1 LAGYISRTVTG
12 PPLNMM
18 DLALMNILPR
28 EKQIEVIAALC
39 EGVGIRTAS
48 RLTGVNRG
56 TVGSL
61 ALRVGLGCVE
71 LHDRLMVGVRTDRL
85 ELDEAWSYVG
95 KKQKNTKPHET
106 AKGDQYV
113 YIGMAANQKAI
124 ISYWIGKRDT
134 ENTLQFLSDLRG
146 RVIGQ
151 PEISTDGFHPYRVA
165 IRDTFGDS
173 ASHGVIVKTY
183 SVTHLSKEAATRYS
197 PAQVV
202 AVSRE
207 VASGDID
214 YISTSYVERQNL
226 SLRMGQRRFT
236 RLTNG
241 FSKKL
246 ENHCAAVALYVA
258 HYNLCRVHEALKTT
272 PAKAIGIVERAW
284 TVAQL
289 VDAALAVAP
298 AMPTETP
305 PDRRRK
311 FTVIEG
317 GKI

>member
-1 LAGYISRTVTG
+1 MVDR
-12 PPLNMM
+12 
-18 DLALMNILPR
+18 MNVLSR

-61 ALRVGLGCVE
+61 ALRVGLGCME
-71 LHDRLMVGVRTDRL
+71 LHDRLMVGIRTERL
-85 ELDEAWSYVG
+85 ELDEAWSFVA
-95 KKQKNTKPHET
+95 KKQKNVKRHEIY

-113 YIGMAANQKAI
+113 FIGMAGTQKAI
-124 ISYWIGKRDT
+124 ISWGVGKRNAESTMD
-134 ENTLQFLSDLRG
+134 FIHDLRA

-151 PEISTDGFHPYRVA
+151 PEISTDGFHPYRPA
-165 IRDTFGDS
+165 IREAFGDS

-183 SVTHLSKEAATRYS
+183 SVTNLAKDAVTRYS

-207 VASGDID
+207 VVSGDPEQ
-214 YISTSYVERQNL
+214 YVSTSYVERQNL
-226 SLRMGQRRFT
+226 SLRMGSRRFT

-246 ENHCAAVALYVA
+246 DNHIAAVALYVM
-258 HYNLCRVHEALKTT
+258 HYNFCRSHEALRTT
-272 PAKAIGIVERAW
+272 PAKALGIAERAW
-284 TVAQL
+284 NIAQL

-311 FTVIEG
+311 FKVIEG
-317 GKI
+317 GKG

>member
-1 LAGYISRTVTG
+1 
-12 PPLNMM
+12 
-18 DLALMNILPR
+18 MNYLSR

-39 EGVGIRTAS
+39 EGVGIRTAA

-61 ALRVGLGCVE
+61 ALRVGMGCME
-71 LHDRLMVGVRTDRL
+71 LHDRLMVGVRTERL
-85 ELDEAWSYVG
+85 ELDEAWSFVG
-95 KKQKNTKPHET
+95 KKQKNVKRHEIH

-113 YIGMAANQKAI
+113 FIGMAGTQKAI
-124 ISYWIGKRDT
+124 ISWGVGKRNAESTMD
-134 ENTLQFLSDLRG
+134 FLHDLRS

-151 PEISTDGFHPYRVA
+151 PEISTDGFKPYLTAV
-165 IRDTFGDS
+165 RDAFGDS

-183 SVTHLSKEAATRYS
+183 SVTNLAKDAVTRYS

-207 VASGDID
+207 VVSGDPD
-214 YISTSYVERQNL
+214 QYVSTSYVERQNL
-226 SLRMGQRRFT
+226 SLRMGSRRFT

-246 ENHCAAVALYVA
+246 DNHVAAVALYVA
-258 HYNLCRVHEALKTT
+258 HYNFCRVHEALRMT
-272 PAKAIGIVERAW
+272 PAKAIGVAHRTWTIAELVE
-284 TVAQL
+284 
-289 VDAALAVAP
+289 AALNAAP
-298 AMPTETP
+298 PMPTETP
-305 PDRRRK
+305 PERRRK

-317 GKI
+317 GRE

>member
-1 LAGYISRTVTG
+1 MSFVNNLS
-12 PPLNMM
+12 
-18 DLALMNILPR
+18 R

-39 EGVGIRTAS
+39 EGVGIRTAA

-61 ALRVGLGCVE
+61 ALRVGLGCME
-71 LHDRLMVGVRTDRL
+71 LHDRIMVGVRTERL
-85 ELDEAWSYVG
+85 ELDEAWSYVA
-95 KKQKNTKPHET
+95 KKQKNVKRHELA

-113 YIGMAANQKAI
+113 FIGMAGTQKAI
-124 ISYWIGKRDT
+124 ISWGVGKRTMESTMD
-134 ENTLQFLSDLRG
+134 FLHDLRG

-165 IRDTFGDS
+165 IRDAFGDS

-183 SVTHLSKEAATRYS
+183 SVTNLNKEAASRYS

-207 VASGDID
+207 VVTGDPD
-214 YISTSYVERQNL
+214 QYVSTSYVERQNL
-226 SLRMGQRRFT
+226 SLRMGSRRFT

-246 ENHCAAVALYVA
+246 DNHIAAVALYVA
-258 HYNLCRVHEALKTT
+258 HYNLCRTHEALRTT
-272 PAKAIGIVERAW
+272 PAKALGVVDKAW
-284 TVAQL
+284 SIAQL

-298 AMPTETP
+298 ALPTETP

-311 FTVIEG
+311 FMVIDG
-317 GKI
+317 GKR